1 MSTQIK
7 GHLSPVSGIS
17 KNVQSWTN
25 PKSVRGPAE
34 RTKRTQFCAL
44 VQEQTWQDQSED
56 GARILKELRFQ
67 FSGSGSPTS
76 WRYGSYQ
83 SQGCCVLG
91 L

>member
-44 VQEQTWQDQSED
+44 VQEQT
-56 GARILKELRFQ
+56 
-67 FSGSGSPTS
+67 
-76 WRYGSYQ
+76 
-83 SQGCCVLG
+83 
-91 L
+91 